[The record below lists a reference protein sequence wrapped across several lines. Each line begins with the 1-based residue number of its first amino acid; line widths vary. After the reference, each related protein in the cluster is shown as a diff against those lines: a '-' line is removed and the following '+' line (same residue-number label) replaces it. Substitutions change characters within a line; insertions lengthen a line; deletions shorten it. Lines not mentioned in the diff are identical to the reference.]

1 MKTNFIKTLFV
12 TLFLLSVNI
21 VNAHD
26 FEVDGIYYK
35 ITDATNKTVAV
46 TYSGSFSSSVDNE
59 YTGSVVIPESVVY
72 NGKVYSVTSIGRYAF
87 WDCSGLKSITIP
99 NSVTS
104 IGEEAFYNCS
114 GLTSIEIPNSVT
126 NIGNSA
132 FYNCSGLTSVVIPN
146 SVTSIESFAFYSC
159 SGLTSITIPNSVTS
173 IGYQVFYGCSGL
185 TSIEIPNSV
194 TSIGSYAFY
203 GCSGL
208 TSIEIPN
215 SVTSIGGSAFNGCSG
230 LTGIEI
236 PNSVTSIGNSAF
248 YGCSGLTSIVIP
260 NGVTSIGYR
269 AFADCSG
276 LKSVTI
282 GNGVTSIGES
292 AFDGCSGLTSI
303 TIPNSVTSIGNSAF
317 DGCSGLTSITIP
329 NGVTSIGEEAFYDC
343 SGLTS
348 ITIPNSVTSIGNY
361 AFYGCKG
368 LTSITIPNSVTSIGD
383 YAFYGWSGLKSIVIP
398 NSVTSIGNSAFY
410 RCSNLKT
417 VINLSNLT
425 FSKGSSDYGSVAYYA
440 DIVINDPKA
449 TFVGDFVFSTVDDKH
464 TLVAYLGNATEI
476 TLPDNY
482 NGENYVIGKYAF
494 YYCKGLTSITIP
506 NSVTSIG
513 NYAFAY
519 CSGLTS
525 IVIPNSVTSIGGSAF
540 KGCSGLTSIEI
551 PNSVT
556 SIGSYAFYGC
566 SGLTSI
572 EIPNSVTS
580 IGGSAFNGCSG
591 LTGIEIPNSVT
602 SIGNSAFYGC
612 SGLTSIVIPNGV
624 TSIGYRA
631 FADCSGLKSVT
642 IGNGVTSI
650 GESAFDGCSGLTS
663 ITIPNSVTSI
673 GNSAFDG
680 CSGLTSITI
689 PNGVTSI
696 GEEAFYDC
704 SNLKTVINLSNLT
717 FSKSSSDYGYVTYYA
732 DKVINAPNGGIVGD
746 FVFSTV
752 DGKHTL
758 LEYSGNASEIILPD
772 NYKGEKYA
780 IGNNVFKN
788 KSSITS
794 ITIPNSVTS
803 IGNYAFY
810 HCSSLTSITIP
821 NSVTSIGDYAFYWC
835 YHITSI
841 TIPNSVT
848 SIGDYAFY
856 GWSRITSITIPNSVT
871 SIGNYAFNGCDGL
884 KTVVNFS
891 SLTLNI
897 GSQDYG
903 YVAYYADK
911 VINAPNGGIVGD
923 FVFSTV
929 DGKHTLLEYS
939 GNASEIILPDNYK
952 GEKYAIGNNVFKN
965 KSSITS
971 ITIPNS
977 VTNIG
982 DSAFDGCSGLTSIE
996 IPNSVTSI
1004 GDNAFYDC
1012 TKLTSIEIPNSV
1024 TSIGNDAFQGCS
1036 GLTSI
1041 TIPNSVTS
1049 IGYSAFYDCT
1059 KLTSIEIPNSV
1070 TSIGNDAFQGCSGLT
1085 SITIP
1090 NSVTSIGYSAFKGC
1104 NNIKF
1109 LEINTS
1115 SVGTMFRD
1123 MKSLRKLVIGND
1135 VENIPDNAFNGCSN
1149 LSSVTV
1155 GSKIKEIK
1163 SYSFNGCNNIAKVFW
1178 LTNTPPTGYEY
1189 LFGKINYVSNNKYT
1203 KLENKVVTQFLSSNF
1218 EIDGIVYIPTSLADR
1233 KCCVA
1238 DYNPGVNNRGVSIPS
1253 TVTYQG
1259 VELIVGDIMPHAFYK
1274 NELVGA
1280 VALENKGMIGK
1291 SAFESCN
1298 NLTRVE
1304 IPQSI
1309 TRIEDHAFRN
1319 CTALTDAFFF
1329 DRETQL
1335 PLGAQ
1340 LFAECPLDTLYLG
1353 AKIEYISE
1361 ASESTSPFCGNKS
1374 LKTVIITDVETDIY
1388 DYEFYGCSG
1397 LEMAVVGDG
1406 VERIGRWTFSGCSS
1420 LKNFTFGSN
1429 VSTIGEEAFSDC
1441 TAVTNITGR
1450 AVQPPVCGAQALDDI
1465 NKWNCTLS
1473 VPSQNGNSYKT
1484 AEQWKEFIKIEN
1496 IVTSNNYVSYIL
1508 EGEVYKTLLLTP
1520 GKRIIA
1526 PYVADKE
1533 NAPFTGWDLDEYM
1546 QDVTID
1552 GHTKIVTETI
1562 TKTVTRIDTI
1572 RASKKP
1578 ININI
1583 KDNADAMLYC
1593 NAPCYGS
1600 QWTDDNFTS
1609 WSVLFDN
1616 DPRTFLHTSYT
1627 GDAQS
1632 TDGLDHYLR
1641 VDLGEGNEIKD
1652 FVFNYTTRASAN
1664 SDFPQN
1670 FIIEGSNDNVN
1681 YKEITRIE
1689 NGLPTNSGQN
1699 YTSEI
1704 ISNDTPYRYI
1714 RFMVTKTT
1722 TDRVSSFSTHNYWHI
1737 AEFGMAK
1744 IINEEE
1750 YREVTETITEEVAKT
1765 ITEKIT
1771 LRYPIM
1777 PDRDIIVYGSYA
1789 VNEYTITYI
1798 VDGEVFATDS
1808 IAYGSEITLREQPT
1822 KEGYTF
1828 SGWSEAPTTMPAR
1841 DITIEGTFILDDT
1854 AIDDVE
1860 VVNKEKTVYDLKGN
1874 RILDI
1879 ENLERGI
1886 YIINGKK
1893 VLVK

>member
-21 VNAHD
+21 VNAAYY
-26 FEVDGIYYK
+26 FVSNGIYYV
-35 ITDATNKTVAV
+35 ITDETNKTVAV
-46 TYSGSFSSSVDNE
+46 TYKGDYYDSYYNK
-59 YTGSVVIPESVVY
+59 YTGSVVIPESVSY
-72 NGKVYSVTSIGRYAF
+72 NGKVYSITSIGDGAF
-87 WDCSGLKSITIP
+87 SD
-99 NSVTS
+99 
-104 IGEEAFYNCS
+104 
-114 GLTSIEIPNSVT
+114 
-126 NIGNSA
+126 
-132 FYNCSGLTSVVIPN
+132 
-146 SVTSIESFAFYSC
+146 C

-173 IGYQVFYGCSGL
+173 IGSSAFHSCSGLTSVEIPNSVTSIGNYAFYGCSNLKTVINLSNLTFSQGSSDYGYVAYYANKVINAHGGDVVGDFVFSTVDDKHTLSGYSGNASEIILPDNYKGENYAIGGNVFKNNSSITSIVIPSSVTSIGYSAFSGCTKLTSIVIPNSVTSIGSSAFSGCSGLTSVTIGNSVTSIGNEAFWGCSGL
-185 TSIEIPNSV
+185 TSITIPNSVTSIGSSAFFSCSGLTSVEIPNSV
-194 TSIGSYAFY
+194 TSIGSFAFH

-208 TSIEIPN
+208 TS
-215 SVTSIGGSAFNGCSG
+215 V
-230 LTGIEI
+230 EI

-248 YGCSGLTSIVIP
+248 YGCS
-260 NGVTSIGYR
+260 
-269 AFADCSG
+269 
-276 LKSVTI
+276 
-282 GNGVTSIGES
+282 
-292 AFDGCSGLTSI
+292 
-303 TIPNSVTSIGNSAF
+303 
-317 DGCSGLTSITIP
+317 
-329 NGVTSIGEEAFYDC
+329 
-343 SGLTS
+343 
-348 ITIPNSVTSIGNY
+348 
-361 AFYGCKG
+361 
-368 LTSITIPNSVTSIGD
+368 
-383 YAFYGWSGLKSIVIP
+383 
-398 NSVTSIGNSAFY
+398 
-410 RCSNLKT
+410 NLKT

-425 FSKGSSDYGSVAYYA
+425 LSKGSSDYGYVAYYA
-440 DIVINDPKA
+440 DKVINGAVVDN
-449 TFVGDFVFSTVDDKH
+449 FVFFTIDGKH

-482 NGENYVIGKYAF
+482 NGENYVIG
-494 YYCKGLTSITIP
+494 
-506 NSVTSIG
+506 ND
-513 NYAFAY
+513 
-519 CSGLTS
+519 
-525 IVIPNSVTSIGGSAF
+525 AF
-540 KGCSGLTSIEI
+540 KGCSGLTS
-551 PNSVT
+551 
-556 SIGSYAFYGC
+556 
-566 SGLTSI
+566 
-572 EIPNSVTS
+572 
-580 IGGSAFNGCSG
+580 
-591 LTGIEIPNSVT
+591 IEIPNSVT

-612 SGLTSIVIPNGV
+612 SGLTSI
-624 TSIGYRA
+624 
-631 FADCSGLKSVT
+631 
-642 IGNGVTSI
+642 
-650 GESAFDGCSGLTS
+650 
-663 ITIPNSVTSI
+663 
-673 GNSAFDG
+673 
-680 CSGLTSITI
+680 
-689 PNGVTSI
+689 
-696 GEEAFYDC
+696 
-704 SNLKTVINLSNLT
+704 
-717 FSKSSSDYGYVTYYA
+717 
-732 DKVINAPNGGIVGD
+732 
-746 FVFSTV
+746 
-752 DGKHTL
+752 
-758 LEYSGNASEIILPD
+758 
-772 NYKGEKYA
+772 
-780 IGNNVFKN
+780 
-788 KSSITS
+788 
-794 ITIPNSVTS
+794 
-803 IGNYAFY
+803 
-810 HCSSLTSITIP
+810 
-821 NSVTSIGDYAFYWC
+821 
-835 YHITSI
+835 
-841 TIPNSVT
+841 
-848 SIGDYAFY
+848 
-856 GWSRITSITIPNSVT
+856 
-871 SIGNYAFNGCDGL
+871 
-884 KTVVNFS
+884 
-891 SLTLNI
+891 
-897 GSQDYG
+897 
-903 YVAYYADK
+903 
-911 VINAPNGGIVGD
+911 
-923 FVFSTV
+923 
-929 DGKHTLLEYS
+929 
-939 GNASEIILPDNYK
+939 
-952 GEKYAIGNNVFKN
+952 
-965 KSSITS
+965 
-971 ITIPNS
+971 
-977 VTNIG
+977 
-982 DSAFDGCSGLTSIE
+982 E

-1004 GDNAFYDC
+1004 GDSAFEGC
-1012 TKLTSIEIPNSV
+1012 SSLASIVIPNSV
-1024 TSIGNDAFQGCS
+1024 TNIGNGAF
-1036 GLTSI
+1036 
-1041 TIPNSVTS
+1041 
-1049 IGYSAFYDCT
+1049 
-1059 KLTSIEIPNSV
+1059 E
-1070 TSIGNDAFQGCSGLT
+1070 
-1085 SITIP
+1085 
-1090 NSVTSIGYSAFKGC
+1090 GC

-1163 SYSFNGCNNIAKVFW
+1163 SYSFNGCYNIAKVFW

-1189 LFGKINYVSNNKYT
+1189 LFGKTNYVSNNKYT
-1203 KLENKVVTQFLSSNF
+1203 KLENKVVTQFLNSNF

-1259 VELIVGDIMPHAFYK
+1259 VELIVGDVMPHAFYK
-1274 NELVGA
+1274 NELIGA

-1309 TRIEDHAFRN
+1309 TRIEDYAFRN

-1353 AKIEYISE
+1353 AKIKYISE

-1406 VERIGRWTFSGCSS
+1406 VERIGCWTFSGCSS

-1441 TAVTNITGR
+1441 TAVTNITSR

-1473 VPSQNGNSYKT
+1473 VPSQNSNSYKT

-1520 GKRIIA
+1520 GKKIIA

-1572 RASKKP
+1572 KASEKP

-1664 SDFPQN
+1664 EDFPQN

-1681 YKEITRIE
+1681 YKKITRIE

-1722 TDRVSSFSTHNYWHI
+1722 TDRVSDGSTHNYWHI

-1744 IINEEE
+1744 IIYEEE

-1777 PDRDIIVYGSYA
+1777 PDRDIIVYGWYA

>member
-26 FEVDGIYYK
+26 FEVDGIYYN
-35 ITDATNKTVAV
+35 ITNATNKTVAV
-46 TYSGSFSSSVDNE
+46 TYSGSSYSSVDNE
-59 YTGSVVIPESVVY
+59 YIGSVVIPESVSY
-72 NGKVYSVTSIGRYAF
+72 NGKVYSVTSIEERAF
-87 WDCSGLKSITIP
+87 FRCSGLTSVTIP

-104 IGEEAFYNCS
+104 IGNDAFWY
-114 GLTSIEIPNSVT
+114 
-126 NIGNSA
+126 
-132 FYNCSGLTSVVIPN
+132 
-146 SVTSIESFAFYSC
+146 C

-173 IGYQVFYGCSGL
+173 IGSGAFESCSGL
-185 TSIEIPNSV
+185 KEVHITDLVAWCNIDFGNYYANPMYYSDNLYLNGGIVTNLVIPDGVTEIKDYAFRGCPSLTSITIPNSV
-194 TSIGSYAFY
+194 KSIG
-203 GCSGL
+203 
-208 TSIEIPN
+208 E
-215 SVTSIGGSAFNGCSG
+215 
-230 LTGIEI
+230 
-236 PNSVTSIGNSAF
+236 SAF
-248 YGCSGLTSIVIP
+248 YNCDGLKEVHITDLVAWCSIDFEGSSANPLYYAQNLYLNNELITELVIP
-260 NGVTSIGYR
+260 NGVTSIG
-269 AFADCSG
+269 
-276 LKSVTI
+276 
-282 GNGVTSIGES
+282 NH
-292 AFDGCSGLTSI
+292 
-303 TIPNSVTSIGNSAF
+303 
-317 DGCSGLTSITIP
+317 
-329 NGVTSIGEEAFYDC
+329 AFYR
-343 SGLTS
+343 
-348 ITIPNSVTSIGNY
+348 
-361 AFYGCKG
+361 CKG
-368 LTSITIPNSVTSIGD
+368 LTSITIPNSVTSIGSG
-383 YAFYGWSGLKSIVIP
+383 AFEHC
-398 NSVTSIGNSAFY
+398 T
-410 RCSNLKT
+410 
-417 VINLSNLT
+417 
-425 FSKGSSDYGSVAYYA
+425 
-440 DIVINDPKA
+440 
-449 TFVGDFVFSTVDDKH
+449 
-464 TLVAYLGNATEI
+464 
-476 TLPDNY
+476 
-482 NGENYVIGKYAF
+482 
-494 YYCKGLTSITIP
+494 GLTSITIP

-513 NYAFAY
+513 EHAFSSCSGLTNVTIGNSVTSIGRWAFQY

-525 IVIPNSVTSIGGSAF
+525 VTIGNSVTSIGD
-540 KGCSGLTSIEI
+540 
-551 PNSVT
+551 N
-556 SIGSYAFYGC
+556 AFYGC
-566 SGLTSI
+566 KG
-572 EIPNSVTS
+572 
-580 IGGSAFNGCSG
+580 
-591 LTGIEIPNSVT
+591 
-602 SIGNSAFYGC
+602 
-612 SGLTSIVIPNGV
+612 
-624 TSIGYRA
+624 
-631 FADCSGLKSVT
+631 
-642 IGNGVTSI
+642 
-650 GESAFDGCSGLTS
+650 
-663 ITIPNSVTSI
+663 
-673 GNSAFDG
+673 
-680 CSGLTSITI
+680 
-689 PNGVTSI
+689 
-696 GEEAFYDC
+696 
-704 SNLKTVINLSNLT
+704 LKTVVNFSSLT
-717 FSKSSSDYGYVTYYA
+717 LNIGLQDYGYVTYYA

-758 LEYSGNASEIILPD
+758 SEYSGNASEIILPDNYKGEKYAIGNNVFKNKSSITSITIPNSVTSIGDNAFYGCKGLTSITIPNSVTSIGDEAFESCPRLTSITIPNSVKSIGNDAFYYCSGLKEVHINDIAAWCSIDFEGSSANPLYYAQNLYLNNELITELVIPNGVTSIGNYAFYRCKGLTSITIPNSVTSIGEYAFYVCDGLKEVHINDIAAWCSIDFEGSNANPLYYAHNLYLNNELITELVIPNSVTSIGEHAFYYCTGLTNVTIGNSVTSIGRWAFQYCSGLTSVTIPNSVTSIGNDAFRDCSNLKTVINLSNLTFSKSSSDYGYVAYYADKVINVPNGGIVGDFVFSTVDGKHTLSEYSGNASEIILPD

-810 HCSSLTSITIP
+810 DCYGLTSITIP

-871 SIGNYAFNGCDGL
+871 SIGDHAFLGCNGL

-929 DGKHTLLEYS
+929 DGKHTLSEYS

-982 DSAFDGCSGLTSIE
+982 DSAFDGCSGLTSIT

-1004 GDNAFYDC
+1004 GDNAFYGC

-1024 TSIGNDAFQGCS
+1024 TSIGDNAFYGCK

-1041 TIPNSVTS
+1041 VIPNSVT
-1049 IGYSAFYDCT
+1049 
-1059 KLTSIEIPNSV
+1059 N
-1070 TSIGNDAFQGCSGLT
+1070 IGNGAFE
-1085 SITIP
+1085 
-1090 NSVTSIGYSAFKGC
+1090 GC

-1135 VENIPDNAFNGCSN
+1135 VENIPDNSFNGCSN

-1238 DYNPGVNNRGVSIPS
+1238 DYNPEVNNRGVSIPS

-1274 NELVGA
+1274 NELIGA

-1298 NLTRVE
+1298 NLARVE

-1309 TRIEDHAFRN
+1309 TRIEDYAFRN

-1450 AVQPPVCGAQALDDI
+1450 AVRPPVCGAQALDDI

-1473 VPSQNGNSYKT
+1473 VPSQNSNSYKT

-1546 QDVTID
+1546 KDVTID

-1572 RASKKP
+1572 RASEKP

-1664 SDFPQN
+1664 EDFPQN

-1681 YKEITRIE
+1681 YKKITRIE

-1722 TDRVSSFSTHNYWHI
+1722 TDRVSDGSTHNYWHI

-1744 IINEEE
+1744 IIYEEE
-1750 YREVTETITEEVAKT
+1750 YRDVTETITEEVAKT

>member
-21 VNAHD
+21 VNAAYYI
-26 FEVDGIYYK
+26 VSNGIYYV

-46 TYSGSFSSSVDNE
+46 TYSGSSFSSVDNE

-72 NGKVYSVTSIGRYAF
+72 NGKVYSVTSIGDGAF
-87 WDCSGLKSITIP
+87 RD
-99 NSVTS
+99 
-104 IGEEAFYNCS
+104 
-114 GLTSIEIPNSVT
+114 
-126 NIGNSA
+126 
-132 FYNCSGLTSVVIPN
+132 
-146 SVTSIESFAFYSC
+146 C

-173 IGYQVFYGCSGL
+173 IGSSAFHSCSGLTSVEIPNSVTSIGNYAFNSCSGLTSVEIPNSVTSIGNYAFYGCSNLKTVINLSNLTFSQGSSDYGYVAYYANKVINAHGGDVVGDFVFSTVDDKHTLSGYSGNTSEIILPDNYKGENYAIGGNVFKNNSSITSIVIPSSVTSIGYSAFSGCTKLTSIVIPNSVTSIGSSAFFSCSGLTSVEIPNSVTSIESFAFHGCSGLTSVEIPNSVTSIGNYAFYGCSNLKTVINLSNLTLSKGSSDYGYVAYYADKVINGAVVDNFVFFTIDGKHTLVAYLGNATEITLPNNYNGENYVIGNDAFKGCSGL
-185 TSIEIPNSV
+185 TSIEISNSV
-194 TSIGSYAFY
+194 TSIGNSAFY

-215 SVTSIGGSAFNGCSG
+215 SVTSIGDSAFEGCSS
-230 LTGIEI
+230 L
-236 PNSVTSIGNSAF
+236 A
-248 YGCSGLTSIVIP
+248 
-260 NGVTSIGYR
+260 
-269 AFADCSG
+269 
-276 LKSVTI
+276 
-282 GNGVTSIGES
+282 
-292 AFDGCSGLTSI
+292 
-303 TIPNSVTSIGNSAF
+303 
-317 DGCSGLTSITIP
+317 
-329 NGVTSIGEEAFYDC
+329 
-343 SGLTS
+343 
-348 ITIPNSVTSIGNY
+348 
-361 AFYGCKG
+361 
-368 LTSITIPNSVTSIGD
+368 
-383 YAFYGWSGLKSIVIP
+383 SIVIP
-398 NSVTSIGNSAFY
+398 NSVTSIGNSAF
-410 RCSNLKT
+410 
-417 VINLSNLT
+417 
-425 FSKGSSDYGSVAYYA
+425 
-440 DIVINDPKA
+440 
-449 TFVGDFVFSTVDDKH
+449 
-464 TLVAYLGNATEI
+464 E
-476 TLPDNY
+476 
-482 NGENYVIGKYAF
+482 
-494 YYCKGLTSITIP
+494 
-506 NSVTSIG
+506 
-513 NYAFAY
+513 
-519 CSGLTS
+519 
-525 IVIPNSVTSIGGSAF
+525 
-540 KGCSGLTSIEI
+540 
-551 PNSVT
+551 
-556 SIGSYAFYGC
+556 
-566 SGLTSI
+566 
-572 EIPNSVTS
+572 
-580 IGGSAFNGCSG
+580 
-591 LTGIEIPNSVT
+591 
-602 SIGNSAFYGC
+602 
-612 SGLTSIVIPNGV
+612 
-624 TSIGYRA
+624 
-631 FADCSGLKSVT
+631 
-642 IGNGVTSI
+642 
-650 GESAFDGCSGLTS
+650 
-663 ITIPNSVTSI
+663 
-673 GNSAFDG
+673 
-680 CSGLTSITI
+680 
-689 PNGVTSI
+689 
-696 GEEAFYDC
+696 
-704 SNLKTVINLSNLT
+704 
-717 FSKSSSDYGYVTYYA
+717 
-732 DKVINAPNGGIVGD
+732 
-746 FVFSTV
+746 
-752 DGKHTL
+752 
-758 LEYSGNASEIILPD
+758 
-772 NYKGEKYA
+772 
-780 IGNNVFKN
+780 
-788 KSSITS
+788 
-794 ITIPNSVTS
+794 
-803 IGNYAFY
+803 
-810 HCSSLTSITIP
+810 
-821 NSVTSIGDYAFYWC
+821 
-835 YHITSI
+835 
-841 TIPNSVT
+841 
-848 SIGDYAFY
+848 
-856 GWSRITSITIPNSVT
+856 
-871 SIGNYAFNGCDGL
+871 
-884 KTVVNFS
+884 
-891 SLTLNI
+891 
-897 GSQDYG
+897 
-903 YVAYYADK
+903 
-911 VINAPNGGIVGD
+911 
-923 FVFSTV
+923 
-929 DGKHTLLEYS
+929 
-939 GNASEIILPDNYK
+939 
-952 GEKYAIGNNVFKN
+952 
-965 KSSITS
+965 
-971 ITIPNS
+971 
-977 VTNIG
+977 
-982 DSAFDGCSGLTSIE
+982 
-996 IPNSVTSI
+996 
-1004 GDNAFYDC
+1004 
-1012 TKLTSIEIPNSV
+1012 
-1024 TSIGNDAFQGCS
+1024 
-1036 GLTSI
+1036 
-1041 TIPNSVTS
+1041 
-1049 IGYSAFYDCT
+1049 
-1059 KLTSIEIPNSV
+1059 
-1070 TSIGNDAFQGCSGLT
+1070 
-1085 SITIP
+1085 
-1090 NSVTSIGYSAFKGC
+1090 GC

-1274 NELVGA
+1274 NELIGA

-1298 NLTRVE
+1298 NLARVE

-1473 VPSQNGNSYKT
+1473 VPSQNSNSYKT

-1546 QDVTID
+1546 KDVTID

-1572 RASKKP
+1572 RASEKP

-1664 SDFPQN
+1664 EDFPQN

-1681 YKEITRIE
+1681 YKKITRIE

-1722 TDRVSSFSTHNYWHI
+1722 TDRVSDGSTHNYWHI